1 MKVSYLRNDL
11 TLRGYLLLPNKY
23 HQQFSLFVSWLF
35 VIRVEEKIYVIFVV
49 LNENKI
55 NLCNC
60 INIFHIPYYLNC
72 NRNFIRIYFVHL
84 CW

>member
-35 VIRVEEKIYVIFVV
+35 VIRVEEKIYVIFMV

-55 NLCNC
+55 YV
-60 INIFHIPYYLNC
+60 IVVISFIYL
-72 NRNFIRIYFVHL
+72 IT
-84 CW
+84 